1 MDFIFSDYEGG
12 LMEYVYLC
20 YGRLIMAFED

>member
-1 MDFIFSDYEGG
+1 MDFIFSDSESE
-12 LMEYVYLC
+12 LVEYVYLC

>member
-1 MDFIFSDYEGG
+1 MGFIFSESEGE